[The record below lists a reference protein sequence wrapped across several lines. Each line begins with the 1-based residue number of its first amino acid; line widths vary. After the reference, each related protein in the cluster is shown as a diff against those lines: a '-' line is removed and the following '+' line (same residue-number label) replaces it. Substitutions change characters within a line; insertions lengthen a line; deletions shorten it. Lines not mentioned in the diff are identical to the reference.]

1 MSRKVFAQVSVLI
14 LLLLA
19 FFATPAGAHAGGV
32 CGGTYIVDAGDTL
45 NTIAA
50 MCGTSV
56 SAITT
61 ANPGVADPL
70 RSGQTLNLSGSSPS
84 AGSVTSSIVTS
95 TIVSSSSVTTTI
107 VSSDT
112 TNTNTNNNY
121 TSTTPA
127 VTYRNGT
134 YIVQYGDTFSA
145 IASRYG
151 LSINQLW
158 AANPYIWNIN
168 LVYAGQAIYIPS
180 SSGQTGYTSTA
191 ELPSLSYGTVPAGT
205 NYGSVRLVNRSGGD
219 VYVSL
224 QGTTRDGVSV
234 IYEYPVSGTMRVKV
248 PVGWYAYVAWVGGQ
262 EYVGQFN
269 LSQDADHSIIFRNS
283 GATVE

>member
-1 MSRKVFAQVSVLI
+1 MSRKALAQVSVLA

-19 FFATPAGAHAGGV
+19 FFGTPLSAQAGGV

-45 NTIAA
+45 NSIATR
-50 MCGTSV
+50 CGTSI

-70 RSGQTLNLSGSSPS
+70 RSGQTLNLSGGIPNT
-84 AGSVTSSIVTS
+84 GNVTS
-95 TIVSSSSVTTTI
+95 TIVSSSSVTSTV
-107 VSSDT
+107 VSSST
-112 TNTNTNNNY
+112 TNTNT
-121 TSTTPA
+121 TSA
-127 VTYRNGT
+127 VTYSNGR

-158 AANPYIWNIN
+158 AANPQIWNIN
-168 LVYAGQAIYIPS
+168 LIYSGQTIYLPN

-191 ELPSLSYGTVPAGT
+191 DLPSLSYGTVPGGT
-205 NYGSVRLVNRSGGD
+205 AYGAVRLVNKSGGD

-234 IYEYPVSGTMRVKV
+234 IYEYPVNGTMKAKV
-248 PVGWYAYVAWVGGQ
+248 PVGWYSYVAWVGGV

-269 LSQDADHSIIFRNS
+269 LSQDGDRSIIFRNS
-283 GATVE
+283 GPTVE